1 MGFSLTAREAARPSC
16 DSPRFS
22 TVAVAFGSICG
33 HERDLSQ
40 LVEPATLDSI
50 NKRIAELIQQYEI
63 QKNRPRRVIFEELSE
78 LVVIRDE
85 LKKIQQR
92 AADKPV
98 QLSRSLPK
106 EFPTLGALVHRLNS
120 IALQIAEIPKDDPHR
135 PELLNEITR
144 LCLVADSLHKREL

>member
-1 MGFSLTAREAARPSC
+1 
-16 DSPRFS
+16 
-22 TVAVAFGSICG
+22 
-33 HERDLSQ
+33 

-63 QKNRPRRVIFEELSE
+63 QKNRSRRAILEELSE

-106 EFPTLGALVHRLNS
+106 EFPTPGGTCTS
-120 IALQIAEIPKDDPHR
+120 IEQHCAADCRDPER
-135 PELLNEITR
+135 R
-144 LCLVADSLHKREL
+144 SA

>member
-1 MGFSLTAREAARPSC
+1 MRL
-16 DSPRFS
+16 
-22 TVAVAFGSICG
+22 
-33 HERDLSQ
+33 RDLAATRRGFPQSLSLSVQSADTKGISQ

-63 QKNRPRRVIFEELSE
+63 QKNRPRRVILEELSE

-85 LKKIQQR
+85 LKKVQQR

-120 IALQIAEIPKDDPHR
+120 IALQIAEIPKDDP
-135 PELLNEITR
+135 N
-144 LCLVADSLHKREL
+144 S